1 MWPYNHQI
9 EPPGPF
15 LEIIIRHPRL
25 PAKFQVVSA
34 KLDTGADI
42 SAIPQRMVD
51 ELALLPVRTLLV
63 EGYDG
68 GQTAIDTYAV
78 TIEAAKARFRQTEA
92 ILVPEEHALLGRDL
106 LNFFY
111 IQLNGP
117 TLTFDLRLAP

>member
-25 PAKFQVVSA
+25 PAKFQIVPA

-42 SAIPQRMVD
+42 SAIPQRIVD
-51 ELALLPVRTLLV
+51 ELELLPVRTLLI

-68 GQTAIDTYAV
+68 SQTAIDTYAV
-78 TIEAAKARFRQTEA
+78 TIEAAKAPFRQTEV
-92 ILVPEEHALLGRDL
+92 ILIPEEHALLGRDL